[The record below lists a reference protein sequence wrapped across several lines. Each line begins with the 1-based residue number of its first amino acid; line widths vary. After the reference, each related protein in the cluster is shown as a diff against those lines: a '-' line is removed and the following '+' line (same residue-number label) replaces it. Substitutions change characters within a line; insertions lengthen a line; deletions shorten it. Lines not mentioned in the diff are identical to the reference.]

1 MIDHFDLHRECV
13 CIAMS
18 HLDRYLANYP
28 DLVDKNQFQLL
39 AMTCLYLSIK
49 LNEYKHLIIPGSKSS
64 METILH
70 LSKGFFTND
79 QMEKMECDILQRLQ
93 WHVHPP
99 TPQVFVKHFMLF
111 LISDDCEE
119 RDLHDLAQFYVELSA
134 MDYFFV
140 EHKASDVALAAL
152 LNAMDSS
159 ATPTQETTLQLP
171 FQDEVVDLESAS
183 IRACRERLSLIHAQA
198 TGATPAAVRTPKRTE
213 DIGHRT
219 TSPVSVMED
228 TP

>member
-1 MIDHFDLHRECV
+1 VIDHFDLHRECV
-13 CIAMS
+13 SIAMS
-18 HLDRYLANYP
+18 HLDRYLANYS

-39 AMTCLYLSIK
+39 AMTCLYMAIK
-49 LNEYKHLIIPGSKSS
+49 LNEYKHLMIPGSKSS

-70 LSKGFFTND
+70 LSKGFFTIQ
-79 QMEKMECDILQRLQ
+79 QMEKMEYDVLQRLQ

-111 LISDDCEE
+111 LISHDCEE

-140 EHKASDVALAAL
+140 DYKASDVALASL
-152 LNAMDSS
+152 LNAMETASTS
-159 ATPTQETTLQLP
+159 TSQETTLQLP
-171 FQDEVVDLESAS
+171 FQDEAVDLESTS

-198 TGATPAAVRTPKRTE
+198 TGTTTPKRSE
-213 DIGHRT
+213 DIERRT
-219 TSPVSVMED
+219 TSPVSVMEE